1 MFKNALSLMK
11 KLRKIVLTDEDEIWI
26 DYENKTFKRVRLA
39 AEQEL
44 ELPFPSHEYSTIG
57 LLKYLH
63 QGGYIVISSDNE
75 YLTLTYKAFYYE
87 RIHRAETI
95 QYIKRSIL
103 VPIFL
108 TLTTNFILFL
118 IKTAGITGISQLFQL
133 FR

>member
-1 MFKNALSLMK
+1 MFKNALSLLK

-26 DYENKTFKRVRLA
+26 DYKNETFERVQIITDQKLKF
-39 AEQEL
+39 Q
-44 ELPFPSHEYSTIG
+44 FPAHEPSIAG
-57 LLKYLH
+57 LLNYLH
-63 QGGYIVISSDNE
+63 QEGYIVMSSDNR

-87 RIHRAETI
+87 RIHLTETI

-103 VPIFL
+103 VSIFL